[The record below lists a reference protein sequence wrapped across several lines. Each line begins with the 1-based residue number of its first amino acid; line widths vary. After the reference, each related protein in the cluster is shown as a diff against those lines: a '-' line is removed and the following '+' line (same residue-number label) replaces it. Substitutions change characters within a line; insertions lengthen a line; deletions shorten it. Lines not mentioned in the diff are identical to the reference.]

1 MSCLDAIFLC
11 PVFGF
16 SLPYDAQSELS
27 SSLSLTLVSHS
38 HSHPLL
44 ALGSDLVM
52 IDFDLYFD
60 LAYWLGEFL

>member
-1 MSCLDAIFLC
+1 MLFFFVQYSVLVC
-11 PVFGF
+11 PMMPN
-16 SLPYDAQSELS
+16 LN
-27 SSLSLTLVSHS
+27 SLSLSTLTLVSHS

-44 ALGSDLVM
+44 ALGSNLVM

>member
-1 MSCLDAIFLC
+1 MLFFFVQYSVLVC
-11 PVFGF
+11 PMMPN
-16 SLPYDAQSELS
+16 LN
-27 SSLSLTLVSHS
+27 SLSLYSTLVS

>member
-27 SSLSLTLVSHS
+27 LSLYSTLVS

-44 ALGSDLVM
+44 ALGSNLVM